1 MGAGPLAGLIMN
13 VSQFVL
19 HAVVLAPDGAKL
31 MEDWAKRGLTIAP
44 EETKGPGG
52 SPGPS
57 SCRSAAAQPACVRVV
72 RPASCRA

>member
-44 EETKGPGG
+44 EKTKGPGG
-52 SPGPS
+52 FLGALLVPVCGGAAGLRP
-57 SCRSAAAQPACVRVV
+57 CREAG
-72 RPASCRA
+72 